1 MRSAGLLPYRR
12 HSSLEVLIA
21 HPGGPFFAKRDA
33 GSWSVVKGLVK
44 DGEDDE
50 SAAIREFNE
59 ETGWPVPEGDWM
71 ALGETTLRSRK
82 IVVAWALESDF
93 DLSTFDPGTF
103 TLHGREYPEIDRVE
117 WMSPDRA
124 RQSLNPGQAVFV
136 DRLERMV
143 GLNTP

>member
-1 MRSAGLLPYRR
+1 M
-12 HSSLEVLIA
+12 IA

-59 ETGWPVPEGDWM
+59 ETGWPVPEGDWL